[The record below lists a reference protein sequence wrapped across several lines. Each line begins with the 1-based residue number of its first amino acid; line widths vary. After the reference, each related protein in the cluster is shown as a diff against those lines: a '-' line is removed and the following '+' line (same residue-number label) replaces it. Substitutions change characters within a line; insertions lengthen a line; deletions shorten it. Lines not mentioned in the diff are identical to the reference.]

1 MNNKIHDFNGFQIKL
16 VGVVVIFSVGGGTH
30 LLNLMSAWLVE
41 ILSLVAECEIAFHTC
56 SWEGEG
62 GDVTCIW
69 VWECFLH
76 L

>member
-1 MNNKIHDFNGFQIKL
+1 MNNKIHDFNGFHIKL

-56 SWEGEG
+56 S
-62 GDVTCIW
+62 
-69 VWECFLH
+69 
-76 L
+76 